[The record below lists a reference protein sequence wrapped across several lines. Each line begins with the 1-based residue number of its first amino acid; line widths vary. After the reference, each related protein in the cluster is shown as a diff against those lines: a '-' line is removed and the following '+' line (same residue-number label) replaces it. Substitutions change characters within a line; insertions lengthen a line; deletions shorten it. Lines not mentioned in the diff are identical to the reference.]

1 LGCDHLDNS
10 LNSILEAI
18 EDNKEELIEF
28 CREIV
33 KIPSYSGK
41 EETVAKVIAKWMHEF
56 EFDNVMTDELGS
68 IVGCIEGNVGNEHLL
83 LFDAHMDHVDVGRRD
98 VWDCEPF
105 GAIIKE
111 NAIYGRGVV
120 DMKGALA
127 SQIFALGMIRRY
139 GITPPTDLCMAAVVF
154 EELNEG
160 LAVKHI
166 IENIG
171 ISPNCVILGE
181 PSNLNLSIGQR
192 GRAEIEIITKGKT
205 SHGSMPELGKN
216 AIYPMTLIINEIKK
230 LNEKLPSHPFLG
242 KGSVTIIDIS
252 SSPGGNVVP
261 DTCRIVVD
269 RRIIPSETEEVVI
282 NEMHDIINVVRE
294 QISDLEASVSIID
307 EPVQFFTKKTLV
319 DHKYFPTWYFEPS
332 TPLIQKAKEILEKSV
347 GQQVEIIKWLF
358 STDGVYTAGTAN
370 LPTIGFGPG
379 EEEQA
384 HTPNEHLAIDQLIKS
399 AKGYAALALELF
411 KK

>member
-1 LGCDHLDNS
+1 
-10 LNSILEAI
+10 
-18 EDNKEELIEF
+18 
-28 CREIV
+28 
-33 KIPSYSGK
+33 
-41 EETVAKVIAKWMHEF
+41 MHEF

-68 IVGCIEGNVGNEHLL
+68 VIGLIDGEPGNNNQL
-83 LFDAHMDHVDVGRRD
+83 LFNSHMDHVDVGRRD
-98 VWDCEPF
+98 AWDDEPF

-111 NAIYGRGVV
+111 DKAIYGRGVV

-154 EELNEG
+154 EELHEG

-171 ISPNCVILGE
+171 ITPDCVVLGE

-192 GRAEIEIITKGKT
+192 GRAEIEIITKGLT

-216 AIYPMTLIINEIKK
+216 AIYPMTRIINEIEK
-230 LNEKLPSHPFLG
+230 LNDKLPSHPFLG

-261 DTCRIVVD
+261 DKCRIVVD
-269 RRIIPSETEEVVI
+269 RRIIPGETEDVVL
-282 NEMHDIINVVRE
+282 NEMHNVLNTIKE
-294 QISDLEASVSIID
+294 QIPDLEATVKIID
-307 EPVQFFTKKTLV
+307 EPVKFFTKKTLV
-319 DHKYFPTWYFEPS
+319 DHKYFPTWYFDSS
-332 TPLIQKAKEILEKSV
+332 TPLIQKAKSVLENAV
-347 GQQVEIIKWLF
+347 GQKVNIIKWLF
-358 STDGVYTAGTAN
+358 STDGVYTAGTAK

-379 EEEQA
+379 VESLA
-384 HTPNEHLAIDQLIKS
+384 HCPNEHLAIDQLIKS
-399 AKGYAALALELF
+399 AKGYSALALELF

>member
-1 LGCDHLDNS
+1 MENDLKTILDAVEEN
-10 LNSILEAI
+10 AA
-18 EDNKEELIEF
+18 ELIEF

-41 EETVAKVIAKWMHEF
+41 EEAVAKVIAKWMHEF

-68 IVGCIEGNVGNEHLL
+68 VIGFIEGNVGNDHLL
-83 LFDAHMDHVDVGRRD
+83 LFDAHMDHVDVGRRE
-98 VWDCEPF
+98 VWDFEPF
-105 GAIIKE
+105 GAILKD

-127 SQIFALGMIRRY
+127 SQIFAMGMVQRY

-154 EELNEG
+154 EELHEG

-171 ISPNCVILGE
+171 INPDCVVLGE
-181 PSNLNLSIGQR
+181 PSNLNLSVGQR
-192 GRAEIEIITKGKT
+192 GRAEIELITKGKT

-230 LNEKLPSHPFLG
+230 LNDTLTLKSHPLLG

-261 DTCRIVVD
+261 DKCRIVVD
-269 RRIIPSETEEVVI
+269 RRIIPGETEEVLI
-282 NEMHDIINVVRE
+282 NEMHDVLNTVKE
-294 QISDLEASVSIID
+294 QISDFEVSVRIID
-307 EPVQFFTKKTLV
+307 EPVKFFTNKTLIN
-319 DHKYFPTWYFEPS
+319 HKFFPTWYFEPS
-332 TPLIQKAKEILEKSV
+332 IPLIQTTKTVLEKAV
-347 GQQVEIIKWLF
+347 GQQVDVIKWLF
-358 STDGVYTAGTAN
+358 STDGVYTAGIAN
-370 LPTIGFGPG
+370 IPTIGFGPG

-384 HTPNEHLAIDQLIKS
+384 HTPNEHLTIDQLVKS

>member
-1 LGCDHLDNS
+1 MENDLKKILDAVEENS
-10 LNSILEAI
+10 A
-18 EDNKEELIEF
+18 ELIEF

-33 KIPSYSGK
+33 KIPSYSGD
-41 EETVAKVIAKWMHEF
+41 EEAVAKVIAKWMHEF
-56 EFDNVMTDELGS
+56 EFDNVMIDELGS
-68 IVGCIEGNVGNEHLL
+68 VIGFIEGKAGNDHLL

-98 VWDCEPF
+98 VWDFEPF
-105 GAIIKE
+105 GAIVKD

-127 SQIFALGMIRRY
+127 SQIFALGMIIRY
-139 GITPPTDLCMAAVVF
+139 EITPPTDLCMAAVVF

-160 LAVKHI
+160 LAVKHV

-171 ISPNCVILGE
+171 NPDCVVLGE
-181 PSNLNLSIGQR
+181 PSNLNLSVGQR
-192 GRAEIEIITKGKT
+192 GRAEIEIVTKGKT

-216 AIYPMTLIINEIKK
+216 AIFAMTPIINEIKL
-230 LNEKLPSHPFLG
+230 LNDRLPSHPFLG

-261 DTCRIVVD
+261 DKCRIVVD
-269 RRIIPSETEEVVI
+269 RRIIPGETEDVVL
-282 NEMHDIINVVRE
+282 NEMHDVLNTVKE
-294 QISDLEASVSIID
+294 HISDFEVTVKIID
-307 EPVQFFTKKTLV
+307 EPVKFFTKKTRV
-319 DHKYFPTWYFEPS
+319 DHKYFPTWYFDPS
-332 TPLIQKAKEILEKSV
+332 MPLIQKAKTVLEKAV
-347 GQQVEIIKWLF
+347 DQQVEVIKWLF
-358 STDGVYTAGTAN
+358 STDGVYTAGTAK

-399 AKGYAALALELF
+399 AKGYAALALSLLS
-411 KK
+411 K

>member
-1 LGCDHLDNS
+1 LENNLS
-10 LNSILEAI
+10 TILTAI
-18 EDNKEELIEF
+18 EENKEELIEF
-28 CREIV
+28 VQEIV
-33 KIPSYSGK
+33 RIPSYSGQ
-41 EETVAKVIAKWMHEF
+41 EEEVAKVIAKWMHEF

-68 IVGCIEGNVGNEHLL
+68 VIGCIEGKADNDLL
-83 LFDAHMDHVDVGRRD
+83 ILFDAHMDHVDIGRRD
-98 VWDCEPF
+98 TWDVEPF
-105 GAIIKE
+105 GAIIKD

-171 ISPNCVILGE
+171 ITPNYVILGE

-192 GRAEIEIITKGKT
+192 GRAEIEIVTKGKT

-216 AIYPMTLIINEIKK
+216 AIYPMTKIINEIEK
-230 LNEKLPSHPFLG
+230 LNDELPSHEFLG

-261 DTCRIVVD
+261 DKCRIVVD
-269 RRIIPSETEEVVI
+269 RRIIPGETEDVVL
-282 NEMHDIINVVRE
+282 NEMHNLLNNLKE
-294 QISDLEASVSIID
+294 QISDFQVTVDIID
-307 EPVQFFTKKTLV
+307 EPVRFFTKKTLI
-319 DHKYFPTWYFEPS
+319 DHKYFHCWYFDPS
-332 TPLIQKAKEILEKSV
+332 TPLIQKAKNILENAV
-347 GQQVEIIKWLF
+347 DQQVEIIKWLF
-358 STDGVYTAGTAN
+358 STDGVYTAGVAK
-370 LPTIGFGPG
+370 LATIGFGPG
-379 EEEQA
+379 LESLA
-384 HTPNEHLAIDQLIKS
+384 HCPNEHLSIDELIKS